1 MGAFE
6 NSLRAPRRHTW
17 LCGSVT
23 YLTGDV
29 ANFTG
34 EQAVAFSMSEGAG
47 NGLLLGG
54 AFSAACSLT
63 LLNDDGAFTDARTP
77 YGAQVKVFLATE
89 EGSAPLCV
97 FTVCRVIRREN
108 DARLVLSGSDAL
120 GTAFNAV
127 FEDDFSYP
135 MTLGALAQGVAAMA
149 GFSLSAD
156 FPNAEVTIAARP
168 AWKEITLRQALA
180 HIACAAG
187 CFAAIDRRGALVFQR
202 VWRQGAADMALSAAD
217 TLAGEY
223 GDERFGPLRCLTVV
237 PTDAAKDAP
246 PMVFSAEGET
256 PAAQNNMTISGNPL
270 FAAGQP
276 HTAALAQGVLQALTG
291 MRCVRAVVSWRG
303 DPALA
308 LGRQLAVTNRL
319 NETVQV
325 LVTRQSLAYR
335 RGFSMQTECAV
346 ATEARTAGRLFTP
359 SGALN
364 AARLAREIDGALVAD
379 GSLAAKALVAG
390 SVTALQLA
398 AGAVTADKLAAQ
410 AVTTDKLGAQAV
422 TANQLAA
429 GAVTAQKIAADVFTA
444 LEAHLKTADIDWA
457 QIKTLRAVIAQLA
470 DAQIDTAKIDFSQ
483 IRDLV
488 AGRAVITSGTAGE
501 LYISRL
507 AVTEANMASLTVGE
521 MLVRGQDGAF
531 YALKVDDSGRVYTEK
546 KEIENADI
554 RDHAIHGGDKLI
566 EGSVTAETLNAQAIF
581 ADNALI
587 RQLIAANLDVDT
599 LFAREATVRRLN
611 ALDIAGNESI
621 RLYVQ
626 KQEALNVFLR
636 VTEQGLEIGRAGD
649 GAVFRADNRTM
660 EVTNVKTERVAVAQ
674 RMSGDAEWAWVA
686 SASGLSLK
694 WVGAAKEMEGE

>member
-97 FTVCRVIRREN
+97 FTVCRVVRREN

-120 GTAFNAV
+120 GTAFNAA

-202 VWRQGAADMALSAAD
+202 VWRQGTADMALSAAD

-325 LVTRQSLAYR
+325 LVTRQNLAYR

-457 QIKTLRAVIAQLA
+457 QI
-470 DAQIDTAKIDFSQ
+470 
-483 IRDLV
+483 
-488 AGRAVITSGTAGE
+488 
-501 LYISRL
+501 
-507 AVTEANMASLTVGE
+507 
-521 MLVRGQDGAF
+521 
-531 YALKVDDSGRVYTEK
+531 
-546 KEIENADI
+546 
-554 RDHAIHGGDKLI
+554 
-566 EGSVTAETLNAQAIF
+566 
-581 ADNALI
+581 
-587 RQLIAANLDVDT
+587 
-599 LFAREATVRRLN
+599 
-611 ALDIAGNESI
+611 
-621 RLYVQ
+621 
-626 KQEALNVFLR
+626 
-636 VTEQGLEIGRAGD
+636 
-649 GAVFRADNRTM
+649 
-660 EVTNVKTERVAVAQ
+660 
-674 RMSGDAEWAWVA
+674 
-686 SASGLSLK
+686 
-694 WVGAAKEMEGE
+694 